1 MSVTRNIS
9 RRGPQADPLF
19 RLLWAGEALASL
31 SEQLFIVCLTL
42 LVLDVA
48 GSGTALGLILA
59 VAAVPRAVL
68 LLFGGVLADRIA
80 PARIVVV
87 ATWLRTA
94 VLVVLAALVVL
105 GPPPVIVIAA
115 LAGLLGVL
123 DAGYYPAALAL
134 VPQVVAPAGLA
145 RANAFIQGAESAGDL
160 LGPALAVGIVTA
172 AGLGGGLSTITCL
185 YLLAAVALTAFAR
198 GLLRRSPAARSGSS
212 RMPPAA
218 STATGVSTSGREP
231 ASGVGVLREGLRFA
245 WTDPVVRAMLI
256 VIATLNVAV
265 IGPILV
271 GGAVLAEQRL
281 GGTAMLGLIF
291 TGFGAGSLLGLL
303 SAGVRPPARR
313 GLVLVGGTAVIGAG
327 TAGFGFVGTVTAA
340 IGVAAVIGIGA
351 AYLGVVLVAWLQ
363 ERVPEQ
369 LRGRI
374 MSLVVLAAVA
384 LDPLSY
390 ALAGVLLPAGTAI
403 MFSIC
408 GALILLCAA
417 AIATVPAVRRL
428 A

>member
-9 RRGPQADPLF
+9 GRGPQSDPLF

-31 SEQLFIVCLTL
+31 SEQLFIICLTL

-48 GSGTALGLILA
+48 GSGATLGLVLA
-59 VAAVPRAVL
+59 VAAVPRAAL
-68 LLFGGVLADRIA
+68 LLFGGVLADRFA

-94 VLVVLAALVVL
+94 VLAVLTALVVL

-123 DAGYYPAALAL
+123 DAGYYPASLAL
-134 VPQVVAPAGLA
+134 VPQVVAPPGLA

-160 LGPALAVGIVTA
+160 FGPALAAGIVTA
-172 AGLGGGLSTITCL
+172 AGVGGGLSTITCL

-198 GLLRRSPAARSGSS
+198 RLFRRRAAGSAPPAVSGAAPTVPGASTPGTESPAGLQA
-212 RMPPAA
+212 
-218 STATGVSTSGREP
+218 
-231 ASGVGVLREGLRFA
+231 LWEGLRFA
-245 WTDPVVRAMLI
+245 WTEPVVRIMLL

-271 GGAVLAEQRL
+271 GGAVLAEQHL
-281 GGTAMLGLIF
+281 GGAAVLGLVF

-303 SAGVRPPARR
+303 AASARPPARR
-313 GLVLVGGTAVIGAG
+313 GLVLIGG
-327 TAGFGFVGTVTAA
+327 TAA
-340 IGVAAVIGIGA
+340 IGAGMVGFGSVRTIAAAIAVAAVIGIGA

-363 ERVPEQ
+363 ERVPEH
-369 LRGRI
+369 LRGRV

-390 ALAGVLLPAGTAI
+390 ALAGVLLPAGTTI
-403 MFSIC
+403 MFSVC
-408 GALILLCAA
+408 GSLILLCAA
-417 AIATVPAVRRL
+417 ITAMAPAVRRL
-428 A
+428 T